1 VCVHD
6 RPRSL
11 YHGLQLRGLGA
22 TQRRQ
27 LLLIGLVS
35 ALGSMGTFVGMYVE
49 GDAKV
54 DCSSGAYPR
63 PPACELDALQ
73 LKLGT

>member
-1 VCVHD
+1 
-6 RPRSL
+6 
-11 YHGLQLRGLGA
+11 
-22 TQRRQ
+22 
-27 LLLIGLVS
+27 
-35 ALGSMGTFVGMYVE
+35 MGTFVGMYVE

-73 LKLGT
+73 LKLGTSGYGWLPAHCSAAVMAWLRGADTGATHRR